1 MSEKSEQIIEHL
13 FRTEYGK
20 LVSILTH
27 IFGTSY
33 IQLAEDI
40 VQDTLIAAL
49 NHWSVDGIPENPT
62 GWLVQV
68 AKRKVLNELKRKK
81 IILQHHNAGNVPE
94 YSDSDIDA
102 VFLENEIE
110 DSQLRMIFTCCHPSL
125 NTESQVA
132 LTLKTLC
139 GFGVKEVANALLTS
153 ESTINKRLYR
163 AKKTIRETNLPFTI
177 PQGKELETRLNTVI
191 LTLYLLFNEGYNS
204 SSSDSIIKKELCLEA
219 LRLAKLL
226 AEHFEENGELC
237 ALISLMCFH
246 IARFEGRLD
255 DRSAIILFEDQDR
268 SLWNK
273 ELISKGMQYL
283 KMSMKSTSLSSYH
296 IEASIAGQHCMA
308 DSFENTN
315 WLNIYDQYVL
325 LKSVKPNPIIDLN
338 LAIIQSKIDGL
349 KTSLEMLNKLSQK
362 EILNDYY
369 LLPATQGIFNMK
381 LENYSEAINFLETA
395 LSLNPSETESEFL
408 EKKIRECKKLA
419 PG

>member
-1 MSEKSEQIIEHL
+1 M
-13 FRTEYGK
+13 
-20 LVSILTH
+20 
-27 IFGTSY
+27 
-33 IQLAEDI
+33 
-40 VQDTLIAAL
+40 
-49 NHWSVDGIPENPT
+49 
-62 GWLVQV
+62 
-68 AKRKVLNELKRKK
+68 
-81 IILQHHNAGNVPE
+81 
-94 YSDSDIDA
+94 
-102 VFLENEIE
+102 FLENEIE

-255 DRSAIILFEDQDR
+255 DRGAIILFEDQDR

-362 EILNDYY
+362 EMLNDYY

-408 EKKIRECKKLA
+408 EKKIWECKKLA

>member
-49 NHWSVDGIPENPT
+49 NHWSIDGVPENPT
-62 GWLVQV
+62 GWLVRV

-81 IILQHHNAGNVPE
+81 VILKHHKARNIPE
-94 YSDSDIDA
+94 YSDSDIDN

-219 LRLAKLL
+219 LRLTKLL
-226 AEHFEENGELC
+226 AEHFKENGKLC

-246 IARFEGRLD
+246 IARFEARLD
-255 DRSAIILFEDQDR
+255 DRGAIILFEDQDR

-283 KMSMKSTSLSSYH
+283 KRSMKSDSLSSYH

-308 DSFENTN
+308 DSFDNTN
-315 WLNIYDQYVL
+315 WQNIYDQYVL

-338 LAIIQSKIDGL
+338 LAIIRSKIDGI
-349 KTSLEMLNKLSQK
+349 KISVEMLDKLSKK
-362 EILNDYY
+362 ELLNDYY

-381 LENYSEAINFLETA
+381 LENYSEAINFLQTA
-395 LSLNPSETESEFL
+395 ISLNPSETENEFL
-408 EKKIRECKKLA
+408 KKKIRECKKLA

>member
-1 MSEKSEQIIEHL
+1 LSEKSEQIIEHL

-49 NHWSVDGIPENPT
+49 NHWSIDGVPENPT
-62 GWLVQV
+62 GWLVRV

-81 IILQHHNAGNVPE
+81 VILKHHKARNIPE
-94 YSDSDIDA
+94 YSDSDIDN

-219 LRLAKLL
+219 LRLTKLL
-226 AEHFEENGELC
+226 AEHFKENGKLC

-246 IARFEGRLD
+246 IARFEARLD
-255 DRSAIILFEDQDR
+255 DRGAIILFEDQDR

-283 KMSMKSTSLSSYH
+283 KRSMKSDSLSSYH

-308 DSFENTN
+308 DSFDNTN
-315 WLNIYDQYVL
+315 WQNIYDQYVL

-338 LAIIQSKIDGL
+338 LAIIRSKIDGI
-349 KTSLEMLNKLSQK
+349 KISVEMLDKLSKK
-362 EILNDYY
+362 ELLNDYY

-381 LENYSEAINFLETA
+381 LENYSEAINFLQTA
-395 LSLNPSETESEFL
+395 ISLNPSETENEFL
-408 EKKIRECKKLA
+408 KKKIRECKKLA